1 MATILPQQTEL
12 KAVVLP
18 PTSAQDF
25 HSEPYDSFED
35 SSDDLF
41 GGEVDEITAED
52 ISSANPGDYTKAYNR
67 QRKLNDPSIPEKRK
81 PKTNLAHG
89 PNAAKPKANTSMQVD
104 DQIASLSRHAGKMR
118 LDEMNIGAGGGGGG
132 GNKSRGGRD
141 RADRATVEQA
151 IDPKTRMLL
160 LQMINRNIVSEI
172 NGCVS
177 TGKEANVY
185 HAVSIPEDKSEAQ
198 ANGGVALPRDPTPLH
213 RAIKVYKTAI
223 LVFKDRD
230 KYITGEHRFRQGYQ
244 KSSSRAMVKLW
255 AEKEMRNLK
264 RLQTAGIPCP
274 EPVYL
279 RQHVLV
285 MGFLGDKK
293 GYPAPRLK
301 DVTFQGEEGD
311 QLEQWLDTY
320 LTCVAYMRI
329 MYQTCKLVHG
339 DLSEYN
345 MLYWKNK
352 LYFIDVSQ
360 SVDHDHP
367 RTLEFLRMDIKNVG
381 DFFRRKGVNIFSER
395 ETFDFITDLKGPVQV
410 EAIRERLEA
419 LDKEREDRSEEEKTR
434 LEQEDEVFRQQ
445 YIPRTLEEVYD
456 IERDGEA
463 VERGEGGDL
472 IYKELLANKLPG
484 EKGEA
489 DAAEGAGSEDSSD
502 SNDTD
507 SEYTF
512 EDDNKPPRGKRFQD
526 KSDKKVCFLHLSLC
540 RLLTAC
546 RRFIN
551 SRSKRRNASSERT
564 RCRNTSKSSLS
575 LLPRS
580 RQDGSFPSVG

>member
-1 MATILPQQTEL
+1 MATIPLQQTQL
-12 KAVVLP
+12 DADLLLS
-18 PTSAQDF
+18 TAAQDF
-25 HSEPYDSFED
+25 HSEPYDSFQD
-35 SSDDLF
+35 SSDDF
-41 GGEVDEITAED
+41 FEGEVDEITAED

-67 QRKLNDPSIPEKRK
+67 QRKLNDPSVPEKQK

-118 LDEMNIGAGGGGGG
+118 LDEMNMGAGGGGGG
-132 GNKSRGGRD
+132 GGTKSRGGRD

-185 HAVSIPEDKSEAQ
+185 HAVSIPEDKQGTRED
-198 ANGGVALPRDPTPLH
+198 GGVVLPKEQAPLH

-301 DVTFQGEEGD
+301 DVTFQGEEGE
-311 QLEQWLDTY
+311 QLEQWLDMY

-410 EAIRERLEA
+410 EEIRDRLEA
-419 LDKEREDRSEEEKTR
+419 LDKEREDRSQEEKTR

-472 IYKELLANKLPG
+472 IYKELLANRLPG
-484 EKGEA
+484 ERGETN
-489 DAAEGAGSEDSSD
+489 AAEGAENSDSSSD
-502 SNDTD
+502 GSDAD
-507 SEYTF
+507 SEYGF

-526 KSDKKVCFLHLSLC
+526 KSEKKVGFFHLSL
-540 RLLTAC
+540 
-546 RRFIN
+546 RRY
-551 SRSKRRNASSERT
+551 
-564 RCRNTSKSSLS
+564 
-575 LLPRS
+575 
-580 RQDGSFPSVG
+580 